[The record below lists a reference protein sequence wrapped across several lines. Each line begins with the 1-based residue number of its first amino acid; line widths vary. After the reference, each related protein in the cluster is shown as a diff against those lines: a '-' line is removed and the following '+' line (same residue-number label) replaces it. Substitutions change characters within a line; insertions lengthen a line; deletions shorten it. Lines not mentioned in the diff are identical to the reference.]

1 MPPQNAR
8 HFESLKILQDLPSD
22 SWVFLV
28 DSRDLVFQ
36 IDPCD
41 IAEQLVTQG
50 DLHFFDEGQRSF
62 KTGSRQF
69 NSDSPANWNWAKM
82 LVNYDE
88 IKLESISQKWIINSG
103 CIAGRCSAV
112 IEFLEKSC
120 ELLENSL
127 YCNTDFLD
135 QASTNVVVYE
145 NLLTT
150 PYVVHSNGEM
160 VLNMCGKIEK
170 ETTHVDFKLRIFGK
184 TVPIVHQFDRYG
196 TWNSTTGFDLSRRDY
211 NQKVFN

>member
-1 MPPQNAR
+1 
-8 HFESLKILQDLPSD
+8 
-22 SWVFLV
+22 LV

-36 IDPCD
+36 IDPSE

-69 NSDSPANWNWAKM
+69 NCDSPANWNWARM

-88 IKLESISQKWIINSG
+88 TKLKSMSQKWIINSG
-103 CIAGRCSAV
+103 CITGKCYAV

-120 ELLENSL
+120 ELLEKSR

-135 QASTNVVVYE
+135 QASTNLVVYDQ
-145 NLLTT
+145 LITT
-150 PYVVHSNGEM
+150 PHKVHNNGEF
-160 VLNMCGKIEK
+160 VLNMCGKIERAVNLIDDQLK
-170 ETTHVDFKLRIFGK
+170 IDGIPI
-184 TVPIVHQFDRYG
+184 PIVHQFDRYG
-196 TWNSTTGFDLSRRDY
+196 TWNSKTGFDLTKRDY
-211 NQKVFN
+211 NDKVFN